1 LNFSF
6 FFPFRKQETDI
17 NTKQL
22 EAHISP
28 NIAEFSSTFSFARLT
43 ATKNIQNDDIDKGI
57 IELISLHGITKLVMG
72 AASDKNYS
80 KYGQN
85 IYYCLKFLVSSP
97 FVLR

>member
-1 LNFSF
+1 MPQYCRIL
-6 FFPFRKQETDI
+6 I
-17 NTKQL
+17 NIFLCQVNCNK
-22 EAHISP
+22 EA
-28 NIAEFSSTFSFARLT
+28 
-43 ATKNIQNDDIDKGI
+43 IQNDDIAKGI